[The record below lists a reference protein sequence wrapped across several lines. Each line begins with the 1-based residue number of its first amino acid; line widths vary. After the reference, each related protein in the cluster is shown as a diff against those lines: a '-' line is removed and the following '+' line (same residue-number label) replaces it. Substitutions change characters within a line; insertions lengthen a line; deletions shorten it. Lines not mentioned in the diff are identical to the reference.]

1 VWRRTWRTT
10 AWKGSDRRHN
20 RKDACEEQSS
30 TTRKSTWKCCRKL
43 RRMMAVTV
51 TVAADEEVYRE
62 REKKLDR
69 NREED
74 FTGEKPSLNL

>member
-1 VWRRTWRTT
+1 
-10 AWKGSDRRHN
+10 
-20 RKDACEEQSS
+20 
-30 TTRKSTWKCCRKL
+30 
-43 RRMMAVTV
+43 MMAVTV

-74 FTGEKPSLNL
+74 FTGEKPSLNLWFLSLSLRTLIMVNGIL

>member
-1 VWRRTWRTT
+1 
-10 AWKGSDRRHN
+10 
-20 RKDACEEQSS
+20 
-30 TTRKSTWKCCRKL
+30 
-43 RRMMAVTV
+43 MMAVTV